1 MVPKF
6 ANPHTLVQDVEKTT
20 RSDIAKRAGF
30 IPSVRDEDTHALKRD
45 LDASLRDTWADT
57 LAETSHL
64 PRGKKH
70 RNTSD
75 GRDDRDEQIVFRLL
89 STMKQPQHISLDPK
103 RPHLPVSRPPDC
115 EDDETEAET
124 RRIRSLSVAVEI
136 ERLGEAAVLTRQLDI
151 KPVIVGAKVP
161 LTETTRARRTFRRR
175 GPQARQGFAAS
186 PHAPRPS
193 CVVLPVTSVPNQREL
208 SSKKYRKPVRERPPP
223 AYWRPSPGLRGACLG
238 YALGYPSSWA
248 PNQLYVPDTMKRGVE
263 STLTHAV
270 HDNA

>member
-30 IPSVRDEDTHALKRD
+30 IPSVRDEDTTHALKRD

-57 LAETSHL
+57 LAETS
-64 PRGKKH
+64 
-70 RNTSD
+70 
-75 GRDDRDEQIVFRLL
+75 VFRLL

-124 RRIRSLSVAVEI
+124 RRIRSLSVAVEF
-136 ERLGEAAVLTRQLDI
+136 ERLGGAAVLTRQVDI

-161 LTETTRARRTFRRR
+161 LTETSLAGPLPPLLVTEEDRARRTVRRR

-208 SSKKYRKPVRERPPP
+208 SSKRYRKPVRERPPP